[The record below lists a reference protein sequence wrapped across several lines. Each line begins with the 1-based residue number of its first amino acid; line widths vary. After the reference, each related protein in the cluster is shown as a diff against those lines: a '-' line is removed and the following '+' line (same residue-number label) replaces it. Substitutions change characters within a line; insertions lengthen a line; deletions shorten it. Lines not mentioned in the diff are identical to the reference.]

1 MFRNLFRLILLV
13 VAVALLVFSFLFY
26 EFFTKPLIANQAES
40 SIIIKAGSSLNSIA
54 EQLQQQGFLD
64 HPLFFVSLALFL
76 HDEHVLRAGEYG
88 ITPGMTAPQL
98 LFNMAKG
105 KVILHK
111 LTLVDGW
118 TFKDFRRILDENAFL
133 EHTTAT
139 MTDAEILKALS
150 STKKSPEGLFY
161 SETYLFTRGDA
172 DLKILQMAYKK
183 MQESLSFQWK
193 ARAKDLP
200 YLNSYQALIVASI
213 IEKETANLSDRARV
227 SGVIMRRLN
236 KGMRLQIDAT
246 VYYGLNEPQ
255 TYKLTKLD
263 LQKDTPYNTYLHSAL
278 PPAPI
283 CMPSEESIYA
293 ALHPDNGNSL
303 YYVARGDGTSEFSAT
318 YAKHQTAITQYLM
331 TPPLSSTPATP

>member
-1 MFRNLFRLILLV
+1 MFRNLFRLILLA
-13 VAVALLVFSFLFY
+13 VAVALLVFSFLLY
-26 EFFTKPLIANQAES
+26 GFFNKPLVANQAETS
-40 SIIIKAGSSLNSIA
+40 VIIKAGSSLNSIA
-54 EQLQQQGFLD
+54 EQLNQQGFLE
-64 HPLFFVSLALFL
+64 HPSFFVAVALFL
-76 HDEHVLRAGEYG
+76 HNEHSLRAGEYA

-98 LFNMAKG
+98 LSNMVKG

-118 TFKDFRRILDENAFL
+118 TFKDFRRVLDENAFL
-133 EHTTAT
+133 DHTTVT

-150 STKKSPEGLFY
+150 VTKKSPEGLFY

-172 DLKILQMAYKK
+172 DLKILQMAYKE

-200 YLNSYQALIVASI
+200 YLNSYQALIAASI

-263 LQKDTPYNTYLHSAL
+263 LQKDTPYNTYLHSGL
-278 PPAPI
+278 PPTPI
-283 CMPSEESIYA
+283 CMPSEKSIYA

-318 YAKHQTAITQYLM
+318 YSKHQTAITQYLKTPSLS
-331 TPPLSSTPATP
+331 TPPAP